1 MAIILVSGTI
11 ATKAVYTSY
20 AEYSEIQ
27 TYNELQ
33 QDYMLPTFRAK
44 VEIQYQGK
52 TYFGFGSGVVV
63 YSQLNEL
70 GTGYDT
76 YIITC
81 NHVVETPVF
90 DESVPADPFA
100 GPKAKGYNYGVKYVE
115 FFDKFGNSLR
125 KVPARVIAH
134 SNNMVCTGDEDGN
147 MIVDRKNAD
156 DQTGMYHGEDVA
168 LLKIETPEKY
178 PVCKM
183 PTRET
188 LKALK
193 VFDKVR
199 VVGAALG
206 DKPIPTFGEITRID
220 VDFVS
225 VNAPAIFGN
234 SGGPVFLDKT
244 HELIGI
250 LNMGRA
256 TQGGF
261 VTHMGF
267 IRPLGRI
274 YDWFDTVGYTFLYD
288 KSVTTSAKFAII
300 RKDADTQRLQS
311 ADEKKIMLNKIAT
324 LEAYNARL
332 DKFLKEV
339 CDKIAQLDNAA
350 KKNDAKAVDEIKKE
364 IAALQQEIRCLLEEI
379 DRLKK

>member
-183 PTRET
+183 PSRET

-364 IAALQQEIRCLLEEI
+364 IAALQQEIQCLLDEI